1 MDGRLAALF
10 ALVLAAGALPVGI
23 DGQAIEQT
31 SDDAADRTPHAP
43 PAGVVELDRRTQL
56 PASHGFFVPYMET
69 AALDVPPGIGPGS
82 WVRMGEAYCTGAF
95 VLEDDTGTQYLT
107 TAAHCTSHVGQTAE
121 VLENAVVAGID
132 EWDAFGT
139 VVDRWPSYSGGWGG
153 LDAALIEIDPGMH
166 DRVDPSVPGWGG
178 PTGVYTDAPGQDN
191 PGIAHYG
198 WGWATWYEH
207 NTRCREGEDS
217 HGWTD
222 TTWWGESFGGG
233 GDSGSAV
240 LTEDGQALGILD
252 WGRDVTPVAFG
263 AFVSEELGGVRM
275 DAVIDAFADDRSGL
289 SLVEG
294 EPLNPICMP
303 DPPMPLAS

>member
-1 MDGRLAALF
+1 M
-10 ALVLAAGALPVGI
+10 
-23 DGQAIEQT
+23 E
-31 SDDAADRTPHAP
+31 
-43 PAGVVELDRRTQL
+43 PAGDVVELDRRTQL

-82 WVRMGEAYCTGAF
+82 WIRMGESYCTGAF
-95 VLEDDTGTQYLT
+95 VLEDPTGALYLT
-107 TAAHCTSHVGQTAE
+107 TAAHCTSHEGQTAE

-132 EWDAFGT
+132 AWEPFGT
-139 VVDRWPSYSGGWGG
+139 VVERWPGWN
-153 LDAALIEIDPGMH
+153 LDAALIEIDPGMY

-178 PTGVYTDAPGQDN
+178 PTGLFTESPSQDN
-191 PGIAHYG
+191 PGVVHYG

-207 NTRCREGEDS
+207 NTRCREGDAS

-233 GDSGSAV
+233 GDSGSGV
-240 LTEDGQALGILD
+240 LTATGEALGILD
-252 WGRDVTPVAFG
+252 WGRDVTPIAMG

-275 DAVIDAFADDRSGL
+275 DAVIDAFEAETGTSL

-294 EPLNPICMP
+294 DSLNPICMP